1 VFVYKSPASKISDLA
16 KAMAGHDYP
25 IQEVGIRAGEKIA
38 EILISEEE
46 ARRTEE
52 RNNYYIVHPYGSYSS
67 SMKNE
72 FTSDNATQLSPEEI
86 LSMLREAKV

>member
-1 VFVYKSPASKISDLA
+1 
-16 KAMAGHDYP
+16 MAGHDYP
-25 IQEVGIRAGEKIA
+25 IQEIGVRPGEKIA

-52 RNNYYIVHPYGSYSS
+52 RNGYYIVHPHGSYSS

-72 FTSDNATQLSPEEI
+72 FGSDNATQLSGEEI
-86 LSMLREAKV
+86 LLMLKQAKV